1 MAAFNYSFRAVL
13 ASITI
18 LSGTVLSI
26 AFLSNT
32 FADSASAASK
42 AATKKNFAAK
52 CERVYGSDK
61 SVKALAI
68 EQSLSYQDICDCAQT
83 NKNLKKQIGAAGIKC
98 FDTKITNFNQPT
110 ITGEPPGPNPPPG
123 VTLEGF
129 NPGNNKNVGKATETP
144 PNGTGSAG
152 KFGVDLSSAAD
163 NGNCCAGGDKG
174 ASNGNK

>member
-18 LSGTVLSI
+18 LSGTALSI

-32 FADSASAASK
+32 FTDSASAASK

-52 CERVYGSDK
+52 CERVYSNK

-68 EQSLSYQDICDCAQT
+68 TPASNQEICACAQT
-83 NKNLKKQIGAAGIKC
+83 NRDLRRQLGAAGIKC
-98 FDTKITNFNQPT
+98 NQTTITNFNLATPNA
-110 ITGEPPGPNPPPG
+110 PPGVTPPG

-144 PNGTGSAG
+144 PNGNGSAG
-152 KFGVDLSSAAD
+152 KFGVDLSKEAN
-163 NGNCCAGGDKG
+163 NGNCCLGGDKG
-174 ASNGNK
+174 ASNGN